1 VPESERSGD
10 GSTLD
15 QPDDENHDRDHQENV
30 DEAAHGVARNQ
41 TQEPENQQD
50 DEYGPEHGVVS
61 SYKFEPPKAAHGWL
75 QRRSCQI
82 RARNRELGT
91 LTPSLKNPADLVARL
106 ELVEP
111 EKVLLID
118 SPAELTSLVEK
129 ARGAPRSTTTGSSDA
144 LRMVKETFDAI
155 LVWREDRGGS
165 RSVLDGASKRLEAGG
180 AIWVVTAL
188 RKVRGPTT
196 PAVHRIELSDLV
208 KGFAKEGLLH
218 DREVRVSAWNVA
230 YRFRRPEGKNPKRKT

>member
-1 VPESERSGD
+1 LRGPTPPRSGD

-15 QPDDENHDRDHQENV
+15 QADDENHDRDHEENV

-50 DEYGPEHGVVS
+50 DEYGPEHGVFS
-61 SYKFEPPKAAHGWL
+61 SYKFELPKAAHRL
-75 QRRSCQI
+75 QRSSCQI
-82 RARNRELGT
+82 RAGNREVPALN
-91 LTPSLKNPADLVARL
+91 PSLKNPADLVARL

-111 EKVLLID
+111 ERVLLID
-118 SPAELTSLVEK
+118 SPAELTSLVEG
-129 ARGAPRSTTTGSSDA
+129 ARAAPRTTTTGSSEA
-144 LRMVKETFDAI
+144 LRTVKESFDAI

-165 RSVLDGASKRLEAGG
+165 RSILDGAVKRLEKGG

-230 YRFRRPEGKNPKRKT
+230 YRFRKKSGV